1 MQGLNKGNLKTLFI
15 MQSSTS
21 SSSNDKDK
29 VVYFGVIN
37 INENGK
43 NIGAVDV
50 WRSVITKKILCEEK
64 RLGILEI
71 SEEIGMPTIND
82 KEVWAVAVNRHRKG
96 KDRWKLIKIKEG
108 EKQVNFLDTDDETKI
123 SANVENLRITDPDW
137 WSFLVS
143 KSINKSI
150 EISKEILQK

>member
-1 MQGLNKGNLKTLFI
+1 
-15 MQSSTS
+15 MQSPAAPSSHS
-21 SSSNDKDK
+21 SSPPSNNRDKI
-29 VVYFGVIN
+29 VYFGVIN
-37 INENGK
+37 INENGR

-50 WRSVITKKILCEEK
+50 WRSVLTKKLLCEEK

-71 SEEIGMPTIND
+71 SEEIGMPKIND

-123 SANVENLRITDPDW
+123 SANLENMKIIDSDW
-137 WSFLVS
+137 WSFLVF
-143 KSINKSI
+143 KNINKSI
-150 EISKEILQK
+150 EISKEIP

>member
-1 MQGLNKGNLKTLFI
+1 
-15 MQSSTS
+15 MQSPAS
-21 SSSNDKDK
+21 SSSHSHSSSPSSNDRDK

-37 INENGK
+37 INENGR

-50 WRSVITKKILCEEK
+50 WRSVLTKKLLCEEK

-71 SEEIGMPTIND
+71 SEEIGMPKIND

-123 SANVENLRITDPDW
+123 SANLENMKIIDSDW
-137 WSFLVS
+137 WSFLVFNN
-143 KSINKSI
+143 INKSI
-150 EISKEILQK
+150 EISKEIS

>member
-1 MQGLNKGNLKTLFI
+1 

-21 SSSNDKDK
+21 SSPNHKDT

-37 INENGK
+37 INENGR

-64 RLGILEI
+64 RLGILDI
-71 SEEIGMPTIND
+71 TEEIGMPTIND

-108 EKQVNFLDTDDETKI
+108 EKQVNFIDTDDETKI
-123 SANVENLRITDPDW
+123 TANVENLKITDPDW

-143 KSINKSI
+143 KNINKSI

>member
-1 MQGLNKGNLKTLFI
+1 MQGLNKGIYKILFI

-37 INENGK
+37 INENGR

-64 RLGILEI
+64 RLGILDI
-71 SEEIGMPTIND
+71 SEDIGMPVIDD
-82 KEVWAVAVNRHRKG
+82 KEIWAVAVNKHRKG
-96 KDRWKLIKIKEG
+96 KDRWKLIKIPENGKLD
-108 EKQVNFLDTDDETKI
+108 FTDTDDETKI
-123 SANVENLRITDPDW
+123 SVNVENLRIIDPDW

-143 KSINKSI
+143 KNINKSV
-150 EISKEILQK
+150 EISV

>member
-1 MQGLNKGNLKTLFI
+1 
-15 MQSSTS
+15 MQSPAASTS
-21 SSSNDKDK
+21 HSSSPSSNNRDKI
-29 VVYFGVIN
+29 VYFGVIN
-37 INENGK
+37 INENGR

-50 WRSVITKKILCEEK
+50 WRSVLTKKLLCEEK

-71 SEEIGMPTIND
+71 SEEIGMPKIND

-123 SANVENLRITDPDW
+123 SANLENMKIIDSDW
-137 WSFLVS
+137 WSFLVF
-143 KSINKSI
+143 KNINKSI
-150 EISKEILQK
+150 EISKEIP

>member
-1 MQGLNKGNLKTLFI
+1 
-15 MQSSTS
+15 MQSPAS
-21 SSSNDKDK
+21 SSSHSHSSSPSSNNKDK

-37 INENGK
+37 INENGR

-50 WRSVITKKILCEEK
+50 WRSVLTKKLLCEEK

-71 SEEIGMPTIND
+71 SEEIGMPKIND

-123 SANVENLRITDPDW
+123 SANLENMKIIDSDW
-137 WSFLVS
+137 WSFLVFNN
-143 KSINKSI
+143 INKSI
-150 EISKEILQK
+150 EISKEIP